1 MAENIV
7 FPVSG
12 GMTGASI
19 YSTMGGM
26 GIVGGFG
33 GLGIGMAGMTAAGT
47 VVGSAVYGAVK
58 GIEDGD
64 VLGFA
69 AIGLGAMAGA
79 NISATIGGI
88 GVSFGGSAFGIGM
101 GSMAAMGGILGL
113 GIYGLAKMFSSSHT
127 SEPIAATFNRMED
140 RIAYEEAYYQ
150 AMMELSPTLAE
161 LAWKQKF
168 AELELEEELKILKS
182 QIRAKERLNLKW
194 NIYHNSFDFIDD
206 ELEDYFINTEPESLD
221 IELKENFVWKSVKTL
236 RGHTAVINSLATKDN
251 IIASA
256 SDDKTVSLWNLETG
270 KQIFS
275 FFEPTEVYS
284 VALNSKNVVAGNHG
298 RKITSWKLQNK
309 ALNHTFSSKPYDPFS
324 RGSYNHDSHG
334 GLIYSLILSNDGKT
348 LFSGSA
354 DKTIRIWNTATGQL
368 KSTLKGHTDS
378 VLALAITP
386 CDRFLI
392 SGSADKTIRIWDLTS
407 LFSKRK
413 ILTSHEGGGV
423 TTLAITSNGKYL
435 VTGSTDS
442 TIKLWDLSTQKIVY
456 TLIEHRNAVW
466 SVAISPDGK
475 TLASGSLDKTV
486 KLWDLATGNLL
497 QTLQASSPVIFSD
510 NGKYLITGSSK
521 NQIQIWQRL
530 RVNHQLSNDSLIT
543 KEWWS
548 ILGVKQNASLTEIKT
563 AYYNL
568 ARQYHPDINSSKE
581 AEKMMQIINQAYH
594 QSQIR
599 LSLNI

>member
-1 MAENIV
+1 MKENIGIPLV
-7 FPVSG
+7 G
-12 GMTGASI
+12 GMAGASV
-19 YSTMGGM
+19 YSTMGGI

-33 GLGIGMAGMTAAGT
+33 GLGIGITGMTTAGT

-64 VLGFA
+64 ALGFA

-88 GVSFGGSAFGIGM
+88 GVSFGGSAFGIGI
-101 GSMAAMGGILGL
+101 GSMAAMGGIFGL

-168 AELELEEELKILKS
+168 VELELEEELEILKS

-206 ELEDYFINTEPESLD
+206 ELEDYFINTEPDSFD

-236 RGHTAVINSLATKDN
+236 RGHTAELNSLATKNN

-275 FFEPTEVYS
+275 FFEPTEIYS
-284 VALNSKNVVAGNHG
+284 VAINSKIVVAGNHG
-298 RKITSWKLQNK
+298 RQITSWKLQSK
-309 ALNHTFSSKPYDPFS
+309 ALNHTFSSKPYEPFS
-324 RGSYNHDSHG
+324 RNSYNHDSHD
-334 GLIYSLILSNDGKT
+334 GLIYSLILSKDGQT

-368 KSTLKGHTDS
+368 KSTLEGHTDS

-386 CDRFLI
+386 CNRFLI
-392 SGSADKTIRIWDLTS
+392 SGSADKTIKIWDLTS
-407 LFSKRK
+407 PFSKRK
-413 ILTSHEGGGV
+413 ILTSHDNWV
-423 TTLAITSNGKYL
+423 TSLAITTNGQYL
-435 VTGSTDS
+435 VSGSRDS
-442 TIKLWDLSTQKIVY
+442 TIKLWDLSTKKIVY
-456 TLIEHRNAVW
+456 TLTEHRNAVW

-521 NQIQIWQRL
+521 NQIEIWQRL
-530 RVNHQLSNDSLIT
+530 SVNHQLTNDSLIT

-548 ILGVKQNASLTEIKT
+548 ILGVEQNASLTEIKT

-599 LSLNI
+599 LSSV